1 MRAKEFINE
10 DWAPHMAPPKRAMA
24 YHSDD
29 VPEDPPVTQD
39 DLNQLAASLDNLW
52 KAVGVDVEFTRHFL
66 DRVND
71 PRNGEQVTIKELTK
85 LFREQYR
92 LNGKKIAQ
100 MGPDA
105 EAVLKDMQ
113 TNVNVPFVL
122 NWDRRNQELDLVAK
136 TVMRK
141 KNFGSSTPIIRI

>member
-1 MRAKEFINE
+1 MRASEFINE
-10 DWAPHMAPPKRAMA
+10 DFGRPPVRAA

-29 VPEDPPVTQD
+29 TNEEPLVTQA
-39 DLNQLAASLDNLW
+39 DLNNLAASLDNLW

-122 NWDRRNQELDLVAK
+122 NWDRQNQELDLIAK

>member
-1 MRAKEFINE
+1 MRASEFINE
-10 DWAPHMAPPKRAMA
+10 DWAPHMGQPARAMA

-29 VPEDPPVTQD
+29 EHENPPVTQA
-39 DLNQLAASLDNLW
+39 DLNALAASLDNLW
-52 KAVGVDVEFTRHFL
+52 KAVGVDVEFTKHFL

-100 MGPDA
+100 MGPAA

-122 NWDRRNQELDLVAK
+122 NWDRQNQELDLVAK

>member
-1 MRAKEFINE
+1 MRASEFINE
-10 DWAPHMAPPKRAMA
+10 DWAPHMGQPKHAAA
-24 YHSDD
+24 YHSDTP
-29 VPEDPPVTQD
+29 VEDPPVTQA
-39 DLNQLAASLDNLW
+39 DLDALAASLDNLW
-52 KAVGVDVEFTRHFL
+52 KAVGVDVEFTKHFL

-71 PRNGEQVTIKELTK
+71 PRNITQVTIKELTK

-100 MGPDA
+100 MGPAA

-122 NWDRRNQELDLVAK
+122 SWDRKNQELDLVAK